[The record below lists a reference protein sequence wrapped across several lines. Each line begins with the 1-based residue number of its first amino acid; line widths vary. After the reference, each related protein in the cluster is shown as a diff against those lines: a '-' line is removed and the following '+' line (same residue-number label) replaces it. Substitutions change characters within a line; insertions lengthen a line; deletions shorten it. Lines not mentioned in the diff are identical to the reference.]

1 MDYDQFQ
8 QLIIHLVMQYNLYK
22 NKNGLLIIFFQ
33 SFLKKHKMSTTFI
46 GIDNDW
52 NGICISNNSRLKLT
66 CYSNKEFNDMLFT
79 VAFIAFILY
88 LIMYRINH

>member
-1 MDYDQFQ
+1 
-8 QLIIHLVMQYNLYK
+8 
-22 NKNGLLIIFFQ
+22 
-33 SFLKKHKMSTTFI
+33 MSTTFI

-66 CYSNKEFNDMLFT
+66 SYSNKEFNDMLFT

-88 LIMYRINH
+88 LIMYRITH